1 MYNAQKV
8 EDTGKS
14 ESLSVM
20 LRIGIQNLSHLK
32 EGRLPVRI
40 DYMKDK
46 ESMNASSSTTRK

>member
-32 EGRLPVRI
+32 KGRLPVRI

-46 ESMNASSSTTRK
+46 ESMNASGSTTRK